1 MKVRCATCDV
11 PIGGSG
17 DQCVNFWCGREDRG
31 FDVVWAVGEH
41 DGELRRAIAALK
53 YRGELRRAGP
63 LARRLAGFL
72 LANAGAFDDVDL
84 IVGTP
89 GATTQRRPVDH
100 VGEVLAELHRLIG
113 DQWPI
118 DVGAP
123 VLVKRTS
130 TRSMVEIPSAPLRRA
145 WAAGELRAALVVV
158 EPKRVVGRRI
168 LVVDDVF
175 TDGSTLR
182 EVALALKRAGAAAVS
197 GLVLARRHR
206 TGPPR
211 IPDDPGRS
219 GHPW

>member
-1 MKVRCATCDV
+1 MKVLCATCDV
-11 PIGGSG
+11 PIGGCG
-17 DQCVNFWCGREDRG
+17 NRCVNFWCGREDRG

-53 YRGELRRAGP
+53 YRGERRRASP

-72 LANAGAFDDVDL
+72 LSNAGAFDDVDL

-89 GATTQRRPVDH
+89 GTISHRRPVDH

-113 DQWPI
+113 DHWPM

-123 VLVKRTS
+123 ALVKRSS
-130 TRSMVEIPSAPLRRA
+130 TRSMVDISSAPLRRA
-145 WAAGELRAALVVV
+145 WAAGELRAALVVT
-158 EPKRVVGRRI
+158 EPERVVGRRI

-182 EVALALKRAGAAAVS
+182 EVALALRGAGAAAVS

-211 IPDDPGRS
+211 ISDEPG
-219 GHPW
+219 GPGYPW